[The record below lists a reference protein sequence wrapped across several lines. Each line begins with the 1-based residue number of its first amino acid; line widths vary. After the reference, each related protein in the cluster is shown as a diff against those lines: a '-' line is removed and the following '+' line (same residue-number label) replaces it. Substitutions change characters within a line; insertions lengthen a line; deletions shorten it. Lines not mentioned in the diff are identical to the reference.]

1 MLPTQY
7 QEYIALSRYAR
18 WLPKENRRETWHETV
33 LRCVSF
39 WSQKY
44 PDVID
49 PLMEAKL
56 YDYIYSLKVM
66 PSMRCMMTAG
76 PALERDNVAGFNCA
90 FTAIDNPKKFDEIL
104 YILACG
110 TGVGFSV
117 ERQFIVKL
125 PTIPDELY
133 PSDTCIRVAD
143 SKLGWASGFRELV
156 SLLYAGK
163 IPTWDTS
170 KVRPAGSPLKTFGGR
185 ASGPE
190 PLENL
195 FRFTVSLFKKA
206 IGRRLTSIECHD
218 LVCKTA
224 ECIVVGGVR
233 RSALISL
240 GNLSDD
246 RMRVAKSGQWWV
258 DNPQRAI
265 ANNSVAYS
273 EKPDIGLFMKEWLSL
288 YDSKS
293 GERGIFN
300 RQAAKNLLPERRKA
314 LGDFDWG
321 CNPCSEIVLRPT
333 GQFCNLSEVVVRPND
348 TFETLKQKVEVAAI
362 LGTLQATL
370 TDFRYLSKEW
380 KKNTAEEALLGV
392 SLTGIMDHPVLNRSE
407 EPYYKSTWSNNGFY
421 DYGSLEEILS
431 TLKQHA
437 IDTNQLW
444 AERLGINPATAV
456 TCVKPSGT
464 VSQLV
469 DSASGIHPRYAPY
482 YTRTVRADQKD
493 PLAIMMKDI
502 GVPCEK
508 DAMKPDSGY
517 VFSFPVKAPDN
528 AVFRDDRSAIEQ
540 LELWKTYQLN
550 WCEHKP
556 SITVYV
562 KEHEW
567 MEVGSWV
574 YENFDIVSGVSFLPH
589 SDHTYQQA
597 PYQEID
603 EKTYLE
609 AKAYMD
615 SLNIDWSKLSGFEKV
630 DTTEGLREY
639 ACTAGACEIL

>member
-1 MLPTQY
+1 MAAFDQLSNPAY
-7 QEYIALSRYAR
+7 SEYIALSRYAR

-33 LRCVSF
+33 LRYISF

-117 ERQFIVKL
+117 ERQFISKL

-170 KVRPAGSPLKTFGGR
+170 KIRPAGSPLKTFGGR

-240 GNLSDD
+240 SNLSDD

-321 CNPCSEIVLRPT
+321 CNPCSEIVLRPS
-333 GQFCNLSEVVVRPND
+333 GQF
-348 TFETLKQKVEVAAI
+348 
-362 LGTLQATL
+362 
-370 TDFRYLSKEW
+370 
-380 KKNTAEEALLGV
+380 
-392 SLTGIMDHPVLNRSE
+392 
-407 EPYYKSTWSNNGFY
+407 
-421 DYGSLEEILS
+421 
-431 TLKQHA
+431 
-437 IDTNQLW
+437 
-444 AERLGINPATAV
+444 
-456 TCVKPSGT
+456 
-464 VSQLV
+464 
-469 DSASGIHPRYAPY
+469 
-482 YTRTVRADQKD
+482 
-493 PLAIMMKDI
+493 
-502 GVPCEK
+502 
-508 DAMKPDSGY
+508 
-517 VFSFPVKAPDN
+517 
-528 AVFRDDRSAIEQ
+528 
-540 LELWKTYQLN
+540 
-550 WCEHKP
+550 
-556 SITVYV
+556 
-562 KEHEW
+562 
-567 MEVGSWV
+567 
-574 YENFDIVSGVSFLPH
+574 
-589 SDHTYQQA
+589 
-597 PYQEID
+597 
-603 EKTYLE
+603 
-609 AKAYMD
+609 
-615 SLNIDWSKLSGFEKV
+615 
-630 DTTEGLREY
+630 
-639 ACTAGACEIL
+639 